1 MRGFVPMNLSVMY
14 RFALGDAAAR
24 SVAVWMS
31 GRVRSGMAMGIRY
44 SRRSV
49 GGVVLVFAFTV
60 IAGWAARAPAVATA
74 GASPS
79 WRPLPTPPILGR
91 LGASAVWTGREMI
104 VWGGVTRG
112 GAFPYGAPRSD
123 GAAYTPATRTWRK
136 IANSPSGVLGD
147 GGPAAAWTGS
157 RMVVWSGNSPDRPAG
172 GAVYDPRTNTCG
184 ACRKARSALARGTHR
199 CGRAGS
205 C

>member
-1 MRGFVPMNLSVMY
+1 
-14 RFALGDAAAR
+14 
-24 SVAVWMS
+24 
-31 GRVRSGMAMGIRY
+31 MGIRY

-79 WRPLPTPPILGR
+79 WRPLPTAPILGR

-147 GGPAAAWTGS
+147 GGPAAAGPAAAW
-157 RMVVWSGNSPDRPAG
+157 WSGPGTRQIVRPAVRCMTHAPTPAAPAERPARPSRG
-172 GAVYDPRTNTCG
+172 VRIGVDGQGAADLRRP
-184 ACRKARSALARGTHR
+184 HR
-199 CGRAGS
+199 
-205 C
+205 